1 MNILL
6 KKKYQKYKSN
16 NELNYIKIIMFQK
29 KIVTTTQQFFIIPLK
44 LTKSIKYS
52 KLKTGGENMKINN
65 NEIHFNNI
73 QKEFLKNFFNINID
87 FIETK
92 DMLDSDNISLF
103 AETYLEYLKKWDL
116 ISDQVLYYFYFELK
130 LSQLQKKAISKNLSS
145 KERIMRMTVPASSIA
160 TRCKN
165 DIINK
170 WRHELKVVKVVSQL
184 DKTSLD
190 KQIEHKAKQNKL
202 ERISSWEDARNKIV
216 R

>member
-1 MNILL
+1 MR
-6 KKKYQKYKSN
+6 
-16 NELNYIKIIMFQK
+16 
-29 KIVTTTQQFFIIPLK
+29 
-44 LTKSIKYS
+44 
-52 KLKTGGENMKINN
+52 INN

-170 WRHELKVVKVVSQL
+170 WRHELKVVSQL

-190 KQIEHKAKQNKL
+190 KQIEHKTKQNKL

>member
-1 MNILL
+1 MR
-6 KKKYQKYKSN
+6 
-16 NELNYIKIIMFQK
+16 
-29 KIVTTTQQFFIIPLK
+29 
-44 LTKSIKYS
+44 
-52 KLKTGGENMKINN
+52 INN
-65 NEIHFNNI
+65 NNVHFNNI
-73 QKEFLKNFFNINID
+73 QKEFLKNFFNINSD

-92 DMLDSDNISLF
+92 DMLDPDNISLF
-103 AETYLEYLKKWDL
+103 AETYLEYLKKWNL
-116 ISDQVLYYFYFELK
+116 TSDQVLYYFYFELK
-130 LSQLQKKAISKNLSS
+130 LSQLQKKAISKNISS

-170 WRHELKVVKVVSQL
+170 WRHELKGVKVVSQL

-190 KQIEHKAKQNKL
+190 KQIEHKTKQNKL